1 MYLLVVTAASQ
12 NESLSKALNAPW
24 QINLIA
30 KIAMPHRGSARSA
43 SENESLSQALH
54 NAPWQINLI
63 TKIEMPHRGFT
74 GCQGVC

>member
-12 NESLSKALNAPW
+12 
-24 QINLIA
+24 
-30 KIAMPHRGSARSA
+30 
-43 SENESLSQALH
+43 NESLSQALH

-74 GCQGVC
+74 GCQGVCLIARIVSQVLGVYVRRENLSESIGQI

>member
-30 KIAMPHRGSARSA
+30 KI
-43 SENESLSQALH
+43 
-54 NAPWQINLI
+54 
-63 TKIEMPHRGFT
+63 EMPHRGFT
-74 GCQGVC
+74 GCQAQGAC